1 MFKVITWNVNS
12 VRQRLGQLEELLL
25 AQKPDVVMLQETKC
39 IDEKFPHEALSD
51 LYYNCYPFGQLGG
64 RNGVALLSKRP
75 LEDISYT
82 MLDGDPEARFVEGT
96 YIDGNISFKVSSVYV
111 PNGRE
116 VDSVWFEY
124 KMRFYSAMHE
134 YIEKN
139 NSSDAP
145 LIIGGDFNVAPANID
160 VYNPKALEGTVCFH
174 IKERQWFKRFED
186 LGMQDSYRILN
197 PNVQEF
203 SWWDHR
209 TRGFEYGR
217 GMRLDHILV
226 SPKLLKYLKE
236 AYILTEFRGKLKPSD
251 HAPVVLVLGD

>member
-12 VRQRLGQLEELLL
+12 INQRLKQLEELLL

-39 IDEKFPHEALSD
+39 SDEKFPHEAVSD
-51 LYYNCYPFGQLGG
+51 LYYNSYVLGQLGG
-64 RNGVALLSKRP
+64 RNGVALLTKRP
-75 LEDISYT
+75 LEDISRV
-82 MLDGDPEARFVEGT
+82 LLAEDPEARFVEGT
-96 YIDGNISFKVSSVYV
+96 FINNHISFKVISVYV

-116 VDSVWFEY
+116 VDSIYFDY
-124 KMRFYSAMHE
+124 KMRFYDALYE
-134 YIEKN
+134 YIARHN
-139 NSSDAP
+139 AADMP

-160 VYNPKALEGTVCFH
+160 VYNPRALEGTVCFH

-197 PNVQEF
+197 PNTQEF

-209 TRGFEYGR
+209 GRGFEYGR

-226 SPKLLKYLKE
+226 SPSLLKYLKE
-236 AYILTEFRGKLKPSD
+236 AYILSEFRGKLKPSD
-251 HAPVVLVLGD
+251 HAPVVLVMEV